1 MFVVK
6 RYVWYMYKCN
16 YRFYVIKYFFS
27 VLNLIN
33 NIYFEFK
40 KKLFVLFNFILIGDK
55 YI

>member
-1 MFVVK
+1 
-6 RYVWYMYKCN
+6 MYDICIN
-16 YRFYVIKYFFS
+16 VIIDLIIYVIKYFFS